1 MNQETIQ
8 VTRHGSVLVITLNRP
23 EARNAINRH
32 MAEGIAAAADELDT
46 DPELAVGILT
56 GHKQVFSSGMD
67 LKAFLRGETP
77 IIEGRGLAGITATPP
92 RKPLIAAVNG
102 FAFAGGFELALA
114 CDLIVASASALFA
127 LPEVRRG
134 LVAGGGGVVQL
145 PRRIPRGIAMEMVLT
160 GEPITASRAYDIGLV
175 NRVSKGSALDCALE
189 IANTIA
195 KNAPLAIQ
203 ASKEVIQRSQDWPL
217 DQLYALQNERIAP
230 VLASDDAREGA
241 SAFAEK
247 RTPIWRGT

>member
-1 MNQETIQ
+1 MNQETIH
-8 VTRHGSVLVITLNRP
+8 VTRHGSVWVITLNRP

-56 GHKQVFSSGMD
+56 GHEQVFSSGMD

-175 NRVSKGSALDCALE
+175 NRVSSGSALDCALE